1 MAIETRPDQSVE
13 IIPFETAHA
22 AAFRALN
29 LDWIRVHWEP
39 EPSDYKVLDNPQASI
54 IDQGGYIAIAVLRQE
69 VVGTCALLKMDDAT
83 FELAKMTVT
92 DAVRGAGIG
101 RKLANDVLAKA
112 RALGAQR
119 VYLES
124 NTVLEPAIRLYRE
137 LGFQEIAAQPSPY
150 ERANIQ
156 MELFLS

>member
-1 MAIETRPDQSVE
+1 MTIGSEPDQSVE
-13 IIPFETAHA
+13 IITFEPSHA

-54 IDQGGYIAIAVLRQE
+54 IDPGGYIAIAVLGQE
-69 VVGTCALLKMDDAT
+69 VVGTCALLKVDDAT
-83 FELAKMTVT
+83 FELAKMTVS
-92 DAVRGAGIG
+92 DALRGAGIG
-101 RKLANDVLAKA
+101 RKLANDVLARA
-112 RALGAQR
+112 SALGAQR